1 MCQAPKVQAEQKEAK
16 VTREIKDPEEVMD
29 QPAFLGD
36 RVQRGML
43 AQMVHQDEGEI
54 LELLDYKDFLEIK
67 E

>member
-1 MCQAPKVQAEQKEAK
+1 MEQREAR

-43 AQMVHQDEGEI
+43 AQMAHLDKGEI
-54 LELLDYKDFLEIK
+54 LELLDCKDFLEIK